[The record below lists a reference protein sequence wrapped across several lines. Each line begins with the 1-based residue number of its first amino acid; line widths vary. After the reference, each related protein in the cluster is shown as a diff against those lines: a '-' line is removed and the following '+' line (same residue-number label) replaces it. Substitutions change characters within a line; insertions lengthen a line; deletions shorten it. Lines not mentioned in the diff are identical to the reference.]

1 MEKSIALVGASSGIG
16 ASLLSQLQANG
27 ENVHTFGRSTP
38 PLSSSHFTWDVLEPL
53 PDLTALPDTLNG
65 LVYCPGTI
73 ALKPFGRFSMD
84 DFYYDLQVNVLGAAK
99 LIQALYPK
107 LRKGNAS
114 IVLFSTVAVQTGM
127 PFHSSIAMAKG
138 AVEGLTRA
146 LAAEFAPH
154 VRVNAIAP
162 SLTQTPLADKLLS
175 SPEKMENAAKRHP
188 LNAIGNPSDIAAL
201 AAFLLSDNSKFMT
214 GQVIAA
220 DGGMG
225 AVKV

>member
-27 ENVHTFGRSTP
+27 DNVYTFGRSTP

-162 SLTQTPLADKLLS
+162 SLTQTPLADKLLN
-175 SPEKMENAAKRHP
+175 SPEKIQNAENRHP
-188 LNAIGNPSDIAAL
+188 LKSVGNPDDIAAL
-201 AAFLLSDNSKFMT
+201 AAFLLSEHAKFIT
-214 GQVIAA
+214 GQILAV
-220 DGGMG
+220 DGGIG
-225 AVKV
+225 TLKI